1 MAHLINLSSITTWV
15 GILWIL
21 LWADTVVMNLKMPEG
36 NLRKEDQIQVLK
48 SKTGKSPL
56 RSVEII

>member
-1 MAHLINLSSITTWV
+1 MAHLKNLSSITIWL

-21 LWADTVVMNLKMPEG
+21 LWAETVVMILEMPEG

-56 RSVEII
+56 RSVGII